1 MNRLSMKLFRLIISL
16 IFLITTTALS
26 ALSPTTWREIM
37 PGLEYSK
44 INYYLGFPSGSLHIF
59 RFNLRQYDL
68 KVAFTELANTAS
80 FSIPQLMSAN
90 KAVIGINGGF
100 FSPDLKPLGLR
111 INEGQVKYPLKA
123 TGWWGVFYT
132 KGQKAYIVSPKD
144 FELDKSINFAVQGG
158 PRLIIDGKI
167 PALKTGVAN
176 RTALGITRNGDIILA
191 VTDGLLLSTQELAD
205 ILLRNSD
212 EGGLDCVNALNL
224 DGGSSTQ
231 LYVLA
236 NDFNLRVPGI
246 NQVTDAVLVV
256 PRS

>member
-1 MNRLSMKLFRLIISL
+1 LTS
-16 IFLITTTALS
+16 TTLS
-26 ALSPTTWREIM
+26 AITPAAWREIT
-37 PGLEYSK
+37 PGLEYAK
-44 INYYLGFPSGSLHIF
+44 INYYLGFPAGSLHVF
-59 RFNLRQYDL
+59 RFNLKQYQL
-68 KVAFTELANTAS
+68 KIAFTQAVNNPS
-80 FSIPQLMSAN
+80 FSIPQLMSTN
-90 KAVIGINGGF
+90 KAIIGINGGF

-144 FELDKSINFAVQGG
+144 FTLDKSINFAVQGG
-158 PRLIIDGKI
+158 PRLVIDGKI
-167 PALKTGVAN
+167 PNLKTGVAN
-176 RTALGITRNGDIILA
+176 RTALGITENGDIILA

-205 ILLRNSD
+205 IMSRKSD
-212 EGGLDCVNALNL
+212 EGGFDCRNALNL

-236 NDFNLRVPGI
+236 DDFNLRVPGI

-256 PRS
+256 PKNSDNSSTSTSSLTP